1 MTSAVATEDAK
12 YLFTASKDGTI
23 NKWDLRTGKK
33 LATFYKQRKGIGK
46 ERANPSDISGH
57 TDEVLALAVSS
68 NGQYLASA
76 GKDKKVGV
84 WDAEKNQ
91 WVKGLGGHKDIISV
105 RKFLSFVWILPLMSA
120 MSVGSCLP

>member
-23 NKWDLRTGKK
+23 NKWDLRTGQKT
-33 LATFYKQRKGIGK
+33 ATFHKKRLDPKGKGK
-46 ERANPSDISGH
+46 ERANPFDIEGH
-57 TDEVLALAVSS
+57 TDEMLALAVSS

-84 WDAEKNQ
+84 WDVEKNK
-91 WVKGLGGHKDIISV
+91 WVKGFGGHKDLISV
-105 RKFLSFVWILPLMSA
+105 C
-120 MSVGSCLP
+120 GSSPFFWYCH

>member
-23 NKWDLRTGKK
+23 HKWDLRTGQK
-33 LATFYKQRKGIGK
+33 LSTFYKKRLGPKGKGK
-46 ERANPSDISGH
+46 EREKPSDIDGH
-57 TDEVLALAVSS
+57 TDEVLALAVST

-91 WVKGLGGHKDIISV
+91 WVKGFGGHKDTISV
-105 RKFLSFVWILPLMSA
+105 RWSFASVWYHH
-120 MSVGSCLP
+120 